1 VNADLAIHRM
11 ALRETESL
19 AVAQVLVAT
28 KRVELELM
36 LVRDQ
41 PSVDAAV
48 RRMDDESRRASGVM
62 LDRVA

>member
-11 ALRETESL
+11 ALRETQSL

>member
-1 VNADLAIHRM
+1 MNADLAIHRM
-11 ALRETESL
+11 ALRETQSL

-48 RRMDDESRRASGVM
+48 RRIDDESRRASGVM

>member
-1 VNADLAIHRM
+1 MNADLAIHRM
-11 ALRETESL
+11 ALRETRSL

-48 RRMDDESRRASGVM
+48 QRMDDESRRASGVM

>member
-1 VNADLAIHRM
+1 M
-11 ALRETESL
+11 ALRETQSL

-48 RRMDDESRRASGVM
+48 QRMDDESRRASGVM